1 MFECSYIMNFM
12 VFQADF
18 NIYHCIIASTT
29 WYRGGFT
36 ANDIFFYPQ
45 FSLNPKSL
53 LHIDISQ
60 YNK

>member
-1 MFECSYIMNFM
+1 MKCRVIMFECSYIMNFM

-36 ANDIFFYPQ
+36 ANDIFFILSFLKP
-45 FSLNPKSL
+45 
-53 LHIDISQ
+53 
-60 YNK
+60 